1 MEDPSSFFFQ
11 KGFSSSQSLRLCPI
25 LPHPKQKTDLI
36 TPPKVTPMACNKSFL
51 LNSCEHEPI
60 LIQNGEEYS

>member
-25 LPHPKQKTDLI
+25 LPHPKQKTGNFSYLKDIHDL
-36 TPPKVTPMACNKSFL
+36 FL
-51 LNSCEHEPI
+51 SSIETKIPLSRGFCTSKFI
-60 LIQNGEEYS
+60 FK